1 MKIFQ
6 RRDVILIGDEPKQT
20 EVMILSGD
28 LSQTLIASARLTLR
42 AFTAADAAESFAE
55 ASARI
60 AKYMSWNPPAS
71 TSEYQAIWQA
81 QLFNMKAGKELS
93 LVIRLTS
100 TNEFIGRAGLHPAD
114 STLLETGI
122 WIKDSAQGGGF
133 GREAVA
139 AVIKWA
145 SETFHP
151 SGFLYPVVDENMPSR
166 RLAEALRGEIIG
178 TRHRQKAGDKDRKL
192 LLYRIP
198 ALI

>member
-1 MKIFQ
+1 M
-6 RRDVILIGDEPKQT
+6 V
-20 EVMILSGD
+20 LSGA
-28 LSQTLIASARLTLR
+28 LSQTLITSARLTLR
-42 AFTAADAAESFAE
+42 AFSAADAAESFAE
-55 ASARI
+55 ANARI

-71 TSEYQAIWQA
+71 AGEYQTIWKA
-81 QLFNMKAGKELS
+81 QLFNMKAGRELS

-100 TNEFIGRAGLHPAD
+100 TNEFIGRAGLHPAN

-122 WIKDSAQGGGF
+122 WIKESAQGRGF

-151 SGFLYPVVDENMPSR
+151 SGFLYPVVDENIPSR
-166 RLAEALRGEIIG
+166 RLAEALGGEIIG

-198 ALI
+198 GLVRLCRSGAERVTRGGFASLGLL